1 MNILN
6 EYRKTDSALLWC
18 SLTKRELRQSL
29 VLYLPYLLLRS
40 FLFPLSLPLA
50 SGGLSLISM
59 AGSVLLLGIGV
70 GLQLWDS
77 PYAAYVWRFWLCWGC
92 LSALLRLLLWGGMSY
107 GLYRRRCTLFTP
119 AAAETPQTPRL
130 TEGEERE
137 VSWQQGDG
145 FLQAEVCLSLPED
158 GYYLCELTIE
168 DIHSAGAPCHPQWE
182 LGEQEGPLP
191 FEEASVEAELR
202 GVFRLFLKAAQGNHC
217 LRFRLRLPAAQPA
230 TLRLLTRPTIGK
242 GGEL

>member
-6 EYRKTDSALLWC
+6 EYRKTDSARLWR

-50 SGGLSLISM
+50 SGGLSVMGL

-145 FLQAEVCLSLPED
+145 FLQTEACLSLPED

-168 DIHSAGAPCHPQWE
+168 DIHAAAGPCQAQWE

-191 FEEASVEAELR
+191 FEEATVQAELR
-202 GVFRLFLKAAQGNHC
+202 GVFHLFLKAAQGDHC
-217 LRFRLRLPAAQPA
+217 LRFRLRLPAPQPA
-230 TLRLLTRPTIGK
+230 TLRLLKRPT
-242 GGEL
+242 ET

>member
-1 MNILN
+1 MNLLTA
-6 EYRKTDSALLWC
+6 YRQTDPARLWHR
-18 SLTKRELRQSL
+18 LAQRELRQSTL
-29 VLYLPYLLLRS
+29 LYLPYLLLKS

-92 LSALLRLLLWGGMSY
+92 LSALLHLMLWAGMSY
-107 GLYRRRCTLFTP
+107 GLYRRRCTLYTP
-119 AAAETPQTPRL
+119 AAAETPTAPRL
-130 TEGEERE
+130 NEGEEHDI
-137 VSWQQGDG
+137 SWQQENG

-230 TLRLLTRPTIGK
+230 TLRLLKRPT
-242 GGEL
+242 ET